1 MTTRHPLTLAC
12 CILLA
17 GSSVSIAADLVTLDG
32 KTVKGDVLAVDGE
45 SLTYKGADGQPAK
58 IPVKTLAEV
67 RLGNKAIPL
76 GTAPYDEIE
85 LTDGSLLKVAH
96 EGVLLKKRAFTVAP
110 VAAADGLAPPAVT
123 LSADHVLY
131 WVRKANTGTVRADWK
146 LKVVEKR
153 TKRDIIVLYNDTD
166 GFQPTEGTVVGGSDD
181 GTKLTFEDTGSTRS
195 EPALSKVTGGLL
207 FYNPLPAELPP
218 TAGRVFDVFGNS
230 LLATAVTIDDKSGKV
245 TVKTVSGASVEY
257 GSLAAV
263 ARMDFAQGNIKVLAE
278 LEPAVDAPAAVPG
291 EPYQPFLTNKSREGS
306 GLRVGGKPYTKG
318 VWVAPETT
326 LTYPLGGNY
335 REFKAVV
342 GIDDAV
348 PVVTSKVTL
357 VIELDG
363 RKVVEETFENATK
376 AKKKVLELNL
386 NVKDVKELKIT
397 VGRESLFSGEGL
409 NFADAR
415 LQK

>member
-32 KTVKGDVLAVDGE
+32 KTVQGSVLAVDGE
-45 SLTYKGADGQPAK
+45 SLTYKGPDGQQAK
-58 IPVKTLAEV
+58 ISVKALAEV
-67 RLGNKAIPL
+67 RLGNKPLPL

-85 LTDGSLLKVAH
+85 LTDGSILKVAN
-96 EGVLLKKRAFTVAP
+96 ETVLLKKRAFTVAP
-110 VAAADGLAPPAVT
+110 VATGEGLAPPAVT

-146 LKVVEKR
+146 LKIVEKR
-153 TKRDIIVLYNDTD
+153 TKRDLLVLFNDTD
-166 GFQPTEGTVVGGSDD
+166 GFQPTEGTVTGGSAD
-181 GTKLTFEDTGSTRS
+181 GTKVGFQDTTGKDS
-195 EPALSKVTGGLL
+195 ESPLGRVTGGIV
-207 FYNPLPAELPP
+207 FYNPQAGTVPP

-230 LLATAVTIDDKSGKV
+230 LLATTVTIDDKGKV
-245 TVKTVSGASVEY
+245 TVKTVSGAEVGY
-257 GSLAAV
+257 DSLAAI
-263 ARMDFAQGNIKVLAE
+263 ARMDFAQGNVKVLAE

-291 EPYQPFLTNKSREGS
+291 EPYQPFLNNKSREGS

-357 VIELDG
+357 VVELDG
-363 RKVVEETFENATK
+363 RKVVEETFDNATK
-376 AKKKVLELNL
+376 AKKKVLDLNL